1 MKTLI
6 AGMVCAFAA
15 VVALA
20 VPPAVTTN
28 EISIDT
34 IVDPTP
40 VSPSPITLDTTVT
53 ASFYGVLDDAFS
65 TAKPGMCIIIN

>member
-20 VPPAVTTN
+20 VPSAVTTN

-34 IVDPTP
+34 IVDAVP

-53 ASFYGVLDDAFS
+53 ASFYGIIDDVFS
-65 TAKPGMCIIIN
+65 TVKPGLCIIIN